1 MKKNFNCT
9 SPNILKKNN
18 LMNYKS
24 KNLIINYKNSHI
36 DKSIFKYN
44 LSRSK
49 KNSTKTAKV
58 SPMAIHNKIIKQINK
73 SISNSVSKSKSKSR
87 EKGSKNLGKN
97 NMGKSGKF
105 KKLGN
110 KIGNMNYIY
119 LKGFLNKKIMKN
131 NISFIKKN
139 KYEPKIDLNLNKS
152 SQYKKQNLLGRIS
165 KTKTYLLNI
174 GLNHL
179 LNKLNQNIFKTTT
192 SSGLNSTK
200 SSKEKKQKKINIT
213 NKSNSNSIKR
223 KNKNNKIS
231 LKYNKNINIIK
242 SNIKKHSHSIINK
255 VKNIIITNEIN
266 NNCRHNIINKSLL
279 ITKNPL
285 IRHVSKNQIYKN
297 DVIYIKNS
305 RLSSMTQLSKSFNI
319 NLKKKL
325 NKIKTDIKNVCY
337 NYNYKSNNNNLFSI
351 KKISKVNSK
360 LLSHINIFTKTKNS
374 KLNSKSNSNKK
385 YKKNNG
391 KIGKHGKTGNNTKII
406 NKLVKK
412 YGKTKNKNVKINKKQ
427 KHNTNKITQKN
438 NGINNKGIILNPKV
452 KKYLNNYIENN
463 NINNSSISLID
474 DNYGYYFEEAEKLSK
489 KINSYAKLHDYKL
502 YPKTNIYFYKI
513 GRIIGRGAFGK
524 VNLALHILSGYLV
537 AMKSFNKTK
546 INLPL
551 RKIKNEIK
559 IMQKLR
565 NNKHIVKLLE
575 AFENE
580 KYYFIIMENVVGGNL
595 FNAINKMGKLPE
607 SLAKNIFR
615 QLIETIKYIHSKN
628 IVHRDIK
635 PDNILLNLNNNIKLC
650 DFGVS
655 KEIKK
660 GILISDSCGTPAFIA
675 PEILLSKPYDPYIA
689 DIWSCGVVLYIMVNG
704 FFPFTGINETQLHK
718 SILSGKFP
726 KPNSISKELM
736 DIINKILELNPN
748 KRIKLDEILNHP
760 WLKVKKD
767 INDDILNKENL
778 FAKAEKIIYYNLR
791 KNYKDINNNDEGH
804 LEHFTYRNIDTDY
817 QDENLNNQTI
827 SDIITPYNSKR
838 ENNYDP
844 DLYYDDINIEKD
856 IVKYLP
862 KVNELNKLYEI
873 NNNSDFDQGYMFN
886 KKENY
891 QNKIMNSFN
900 ESYIKKKIEQ
910 KNKNNDI
917 KINIKENNKI
927 KLIDINNEIENLNRD
942 DNNEIKNK
950 EINLDESIIKYIEN
964 LGYKKEYIIK
974 SLELNELNYAT
985 ATYYLKLS
993 LNDD

>member
-1 MKKNFNCT
+1 
-9 SPNILKKNN
+9 
-18 LMNYKS
+18 
-24 KNLIINYKNSHI
+24 
-36 DKSIFKYN
+36 
-44 LSRSK
+44 
-49 KNSTKTAKV
+49 
-58 SPMAIHNKIIKQINK
+58 
-73 SISNSVSKSKSKSR
+73 
-87 EKGSKNLGKN
+87 
-97 NMGKSGKF
+97 
-105 KKLGN
+105 
-110 KIGNMNYIY
+110 
-119 LKGFLNKKIMKN
+119 
-131 NISFIKKN
+131 
-139 KYEPKIDLNLNKS
+139 
-152 SQYKKQNLLGRIS
+152 
-165 KTKTYLLNI
+165 
-174 GLNHL
+174 
-179 LNKLNQNIFKTTT
+179 
-192 SSGLNSTK
+192 
-200 SSKEKKQKKINIT
+200 
-213 NKSNSNSIKR
+213 
-223 KNKNNKIS
+223 
-231 LKYNKNINIIK
+231 
-242 SNIKKHSHSIINK
+242 
-255 VKNIIITNEIN
+255 
-266 NNCRHNIINKSLL
+266 
-279 ITKNPL
+279 
-285 IRHVSKNQIYKN
+285 
-297 DVIYIKNS
+297 
-305 RLSSMTQLSKSFNI
+305 
-319 NLKKKL
+319 
-325 NKIKTDIKNVCY
+325 
-337 NYNYKSNNNNLFSI
+337 
-351 KKISKVNSK
+351 
-360 LLSHINIFTKTKNS
+360 
-374 KLNSKSNSNKK
+374 
-385 YKKNNG
+385 
-391 KIGKHGKTGNNTKII
+391 
-406 NKLVKK
+406 
-412 YGKTKNKNVKINKKQ
+412 
-427 KHNTNKITQKN
+427 
-438 NGINNKGIILNPKV
+438 
-452 KKYLNNYIENN
+452 
-463 NINNSSISLID
+463 
-474 DNYGYYFEEAEKLSK
+474 
-489 KINSYAKLHDYKL
+489 
-502 YPKTNIYFYKI
+502 
-513 GRIIGRGAFGK
+513 
-524 VNLALHILSGYLV
+524 
-537 AMKSFNKTK
+537 
-546 INLPL
+546 
-551 RKIKNEIK
+551 
-559 IMQKLR
+559 
-565 NNKHIVKLLE
+565 
-575 AFENE
+575 
-580 KYYFIIMENVVGGNL
+580 MENVVGGNL

-660 GILISDSCGTPAFIA
+660 DILISDSCGTPAFIA
-675 PEILLSKPYDPYIA
+675 PEILLNKPYDPYIA
-689 DIWSCGVVLYIMVNG
+689 DIWSCGVVLYIMVSG

-760 WLKVKKD
+760 WMKVKKD
-767 INDDILNKENL
+767 INDNILNKENL
-778 FAKAEKIIYYNLR
+778 FSKAEKIIYYNLR

>member
-1 MKKNFNCT
+1 
-9 SPNILKKNN
+9 
-18 LMNYKS
+18 
-24 KNLIINYKNSHI
+24 
-36 DKSIFKYN
+36 
-44 LSRSK
+44 
-49 KNSTKTAKV
+49 
-58 SPMAIHNKIIKQINK
+58 
-73 SISNSVSKSKSKSR
+73 
-87 EKGSKNLGKN
+87 
-97 NMGKSGKF
+97 
-105 KKLGN
+105 
-110 KIGNMNYIY
+110 
-119 LKGFLNKKIMKN
+119 
-131 NISFIKKN
+131 
-139 KYEPKIDLNLNKS
+139 
-152 SQYKKQNLLGRIS
+152 
-165 KTKTYLLNI
+165 
-174 GLNHL
+174 
-179 LNKLNQNIFKTTT
+179 
-192 SSGLNSTK
+192 
-200 SSKEKKQKKINIT
+200 
-213 NKSNSNSIKR
+213 
-223 KNKNNKIS
+223 
-231 LKYNKNINIIK
+231 
-242 SNIKKHSHSIINK
+242 
-255 VKNIIITNEIN
+255 
-266 NNCRHNIINKSLL
+266 
-279 ITKNPL
+279 
-285 IRHVSKNQIYKN
+285 
-297 DVIYIKNS
+297 
-305 RLSSMTQLSKSFNI
+305 
-319 NLKKKL
+319 
-325 NKIKTDIKNVCY
+325 
-337 NYNYKSNNNNLFSI
+337 
-351 KKISKVNSK
+351 
-360 LLSHINIFTKTKNS
+360 
-374 KLNSKSNSNKK
+374 
-385 YKKNNG
+385 
-391 KIGKHGKTGNNTKII
+391 
-406 NKLVKK
+406 
-412 YGKTKNKNVKINKKQ
+412 
-427 KHNTNKITQKN
+427 
-438 NGINNKGIILNPKV
+438 
-452 KKYLNNYIENN
+452 
-463 NINNSSISLID
+463 
-474 DNYGYYFEEAEKLSK
+474 
-489 KINSYAKLHDYKL
+489 
-502 YPKTNIYFYKI
+502 
-513 GRIIGRGAFGK
+513 
-524 VNLALHILSGYLV
+524 
-537 AMKSFNKTK
+537 
-546 INLPL
+546 
-551 RKIKNEIK
+551 
-559 IMQKLR
+559 MQKLR

-689 DIWSCGVVLYIMVNG
+689 DIWSCGVVLYIMVSG

-736 DIINKILELNPN
+736 DLINKILELNPN